1 MITVL
6 CDVGALEK
14 NKTSKQT
21 DKIIKNFQILSK
33 KQNKYILSEKLT
45 FLLSNL
51 IVNLFVI
58 IKLN

>member
-21 DKIIKNFQILSK
+21 DKIIKKISK
-33 KQNKYILSEKLT
+33 FYPKNKINIFWVKS
-45 FLLSNL
+45 
-51 IVNLFVI
+51 
-58 IKLN
+58 